1 MNQSGQQPSTVDFEA
16 EYNKLYKA
24 VYKANGDKKRRLQV
38 ISDDIQKALAIVCEP
53 DPPGCNGLDPTVTV
67 EELAQQCREWNSK
80 KKQLLMKASADIE
93 QGLQFVCEPNPPGCD
108 S

>member
-67 EELAQQCREWNSK
+67 EELAQQCRVWNSK
-80 KKQLLMKASADIE
+80 KKQLLMKAADDVN
-93 QGLQFVCEPNPPGCD
+93 QALQFACEPNPPGCD